1 MKKKSLLV
9 ILFLI
14 TIISFNTAMAG
25 GKGSENSFDEGK
37 VVVSGGYGAPW
48 LSASVFSNYSS
59 NTDYAIKSIGP
70 VYMKLEYG
78 VTNWVGIGFNW
89 AYANAD
95 INYTVADGNYIDKH
109 TVSFATMSFLGRVN
123 FHFLPDN
130 EKIDL
135 YGGLG
140 MGYRSGGWAYKSVS
154 TNPNYVPSNGTTPTI
169 VPIGFEITL
178 GGRYYFTPNIG
189 MYAEIGLAKS
199 PFQIGLCAKF

>member
-1 MKKKSLLV
+1 MKKISLLV
-9 ILFLI
+9 ILILTTITFL
-14 TIISFNTAMAG
+14 NTAKAG

-48 LSASVFSNYSS
+48 LSATVFNSYSS
-59 NTDYAIKSIGP
+59 NTDYSLKSIGP
-70 VYMKLEYG
+70 AYLKLEYG
-78 VTNWVGIGFNW
+78 VTSWVGVGFNW

-95 INYTVADGNYIDKH
+95 INYTAADGSYIEKH
-109 TVSFATMSFLGRVN
+109 TVSFTTMSFLGRVN

-140 MGYRSGGWAYKSVS
+140 MGYRSGGWTFKSTS
-154 TNPNYVPSNGTTPTI
+154 TNPNYSATNETTPTLI
-169 VPIGFEITL
+169 PIGFEITL